1 MDKLTLETLGRH
13 LQTLR
18 MTRGLSLSQ
27 LAADAGIAKSNLSR
41 LEQGCGNPTLDTI
54 WRLSLQLKVP
64 FGDLIA
70 PMKVPVADHGVTV
83 RLIDQGS
90 DQPAVDAYWMSCAPL
105 TERNAEAHAAGTIE
119 TITLISGELEVGTA
133 QDLKRLRAGDSH
145 RFAAD
150 QPHCYRTGESWATA
164 LLTIVYQ
171 PVLETEVSVETAESS
186 QCVAAPQQPRGAS

>member
-1 MDKLTLETLGRH
+1 MDQRTLETLGRH
-13 LQTLR
+13 LQSLR
-18 MTRGLSLSQ
+18 LARGLSLSQ

-70 PMKVPVADHGVTV
+70 PMQVPVGDQGVTV
-83 RLIDQGS
+83 RLIDQGT
-90 DQPAVDAYWMSCAPL
+90 DLPAVDAYWMSCAPF
-105 TERNAEAHAAGTIE
+105 TERNAEAHAAGTVE
-119 TITLISGELEVGTA
+119 SITLISGQLEVGTA
-133 QDLKRLRAGDSH
+133 TDLKVLRAGDSH

-150 QPHCYRTGESWATA
+150 LPHRYRTGENWATA

-171 PVLETEVSVETAESS
+171 AAADSVLSTAEAGQPATAAKS
-186 QCVAAPQQPRGAS
+186 QQGIQG